1 MRRTI
6 RMVALSMLGAVLMLS
21 AVAMTPRLAG
31 IAEAQS
37 IMLYSDPATG
47 QVYTKRCKRCVRLGE
62 YVPAG
67 STEEIERKVEIKT
80 QQQLDQ
86 ERAAMQ
92 AEEAQRQAQ
101 QQQWNAEM
109 AKEVS
114 TIQPW
119 ATEFGDRWY
128 KKISVGT
135 LVYAYYGFWSH
146 TGFGP
151 QFMDANMQW
160 PGPGNNSFNEFAINR
175 TYLDFKFT
183 PIDDVLDAD
192 HARHVRDG

>member
-1 MRRTI
+1 MMRRTI
-6 RMVALSMLGAVLMLS
+6 RMVALSMLGTALMLG
-21 AVAMTPRLAG
+21 AVAMTPTLAG
-31 IAEAQS
+31 SAEVQS
-37 IMLYSDPATG
+37 ITLYTDPGSG
-47 QVYTKRCKRCVRLGE
+47 QVFTKRCKRCVRLGE

-67 STEEIERKVEIKT
+67 STEEMERKVEMKT

-92 AEEAQRQAQ
+92 AEEAQRAAQ

-109 AKEVS
+109 AKQVS
-114 TIQPW
+114 EIQPY

-135 LVYAYYGFWSH
+135 LIYADYRYYTH

-151 QFMDANMQW
+151 
-160 PGPGNNSFNEFAINR
+160 
-175 TYLDFKFT
+175 
-183 PIDDVLDAD
+183 
-192 HARHVRDG
+192 